1 MINFFNCI
9 YNVIYLRNSRFL
21 QMIEGLPHHIIVVRE
36 RPSHKHFSIILADT
50 SAEILTERQAS
61 STIIARCVLETEAK
75 KVASSIGQTRKSTT
89 SASMPILANSFAASK
104 HL

>member
-1 MINFFNCI
+1 MGT
-9 YNVIYLRNSRFL
+9 SK
-21 QMIEGLPHHIIVVRE
+21 
-36 RPSHKHFSIILADT
+36 SKHFSIILADT

-61 STIIARCVLETEAK
+61 TIIARCVLETEAK
-75 KVASSIGQTRKSTT
+75 KVASSIGRQTRKSTT